1 MFVIKTETYKFP
13 NHAEAQAY
21 YDYFVDKYEI
31 GGAVIEK
38 KYDVYNKMTELSFSY
53 IVDTDQDEDFV
64 KYKIKNY
71 KNTLDK

>member
-21 YDYFVDKYEI
+21 YDYFVDKYEV
-31 GGAVIEK
+31 GGAEVEK
-38 KYDVYNKMTELSFSY
+38 CYRNGMTELSFSY